1 MSCNLLS
8 PTATNT
14 QQVQTHFKMD
24 HVLLQVVCG
33 GETQQMWTDAASLTP
48 PCNTQ
53 NVEHFESWKKLKIIY
68 DVTLVQPG

>member
-8 PTATNT
+8 PLVTNN
-14 QQVQTHFKMD
+14 QQVQTRFKMD
-24 HVLLQVVCG
+24 HVFLRVVCE

-53 NVEHFESWKKLKIIY
+53 NVEHFESWKKLKTIC